1 MENLSYVLAKNIALF
16 RRNAKLTQAELAEKL
31 NFSDKSVSKWER
43 GDGMPDLSVLM
54 QMCEIFGVTLN
65 DMVNENPV
73 EVKPKN
79 HTDRNHVLIA
89 LMSVVGVWLLATCAF
104 VICMWTTEGS
114 LAGWIGFLIAI
125 PTSFVVLVI
134 FASIW
139 GSKWQLFGCVTAL
152 IWTTLMAIC
161 ICAKVD
167 WFVVLIGIPAQI
179 IAVLAFLLKKV
190 DGNWKISVKDMSNRV
205 KEEKQES

>member
-1 MENLSYVLAKNIALF
+1 MENLSYVLAKNIAVF

-65 DMVNENPV
+65 DMVCDNPV

-79 HTDRNHVLIA
+79 HVNRNHLLIS

-104 VICMWTTEGS
+104 VICW
-114 LAGWIGFLIAI
+114 LASSGNISGWISFIIAI
-125 PTSFVVLVI
+125 PTSFVVLVV

-139 GSKWQLFGCVTAL
+139 GSKWQLFSFITAL
-152 IWTTLMAIC
+152 IWTSLMSIC
-161 ICAKVD
+161 VCASVS
-167 WFVVLIGIPAQI
+167 WGIVLIGIPAQI
-179 IAVLAFLLKKV
+179 IAVLAFLLKKI
-190 DGNWKISVKDMSNRV
+190 DGSWKITVENMNDKV
-205 KEEKQES
+205 KQEK

>member
-1 MENLSYVLAKNIALF
+1 MENLSYVLAKNIAVF

-43 GDGMPDLSVLM
+43 GDGMPDLAVLM

-73 EVKPKN
+73 EVKPKDNVRHN
-79 HTDRNHVLIA
+79 HLLIS

-104 VICMWTTEGS
+104 VICLLASGGS
-114 LAGWIGFLIAI
+114 STGGWISFIIAI
-125 PTSFVVLVI
+125 PTSFIVLVV
-134 FASIW
+134 FSSIW
-139 GSKWQLFGCVTAL
+139 GSKWQLFAFITSL
-152 IWTTLMAIC
+152 IWSSIMAIC
-161 ICAKVD
+161 VCTPAPWTI
-167 WFVVLIGIPAQI
+167 VLIGIPAQI

-190 DGNWKISVKDMSNRV
+190 DGNWKFTTENMNDKV
-205 KEEKQES
+205 KQEK